1 VIQNISGLAQG
12 PARHSA
18 AGLCHQPIRLPE
30 EDAMNWSD
38 SPWVLVYSILVTFLV
53 VSWAYVPA

>member
-1 VIQNISGLAQG
+1 
-12 PARHSA
+12 
-18 AGLCHQPIRLPE
+18 
-30 EDAMNWSD
+30 MKWSD

>member
-1 VIQNISGLAQG
+1 
-12 PARHSA
+12 
-18 AGLCHQPIRLPE
+18 
-30 EDAMNWSD
+30 MNLSD